1 MHRKS
6 KDVHDDGET
15 TQQQIKVISG
25 FNIGFDFVICRL
37 KLRSNI
43 CSHCRM
49 KMKNLSDGT
58 IKLLKVAVCRSIRFK
73 VKK

>member
-6 KDVHDDGET
+6 KDVHDDSET
-15 TQQQIKVISG
+15 TRLQIKVISG
-25 FNIGFDFVICRL
+25 FDIGFDFVICRS

-49 KMKNLSDGT
+49 KFKNLSDGT
-58 IKLLKVAVCRSIRFK
+58 IKLLKVTLSVQAYAFK
-73 VKK
+73 